1 MLKKHCCTEPTCS
14 SNQRNRYFQGK
25 RLTPAALETEQ
36 AYSLIRRRLINQMI
50 HGTGVVAGF
59 QVQPSK
65 ELEGEDLEI
74 GKGFAI
80 DALGRELIQ
89 TEETVLAF
97 DRLYYFGP
105 SGERLTERGS
115 IEAFLKSN
123 ESLLISA
130 HYAEVQMGPV
140 TINSACSCDR
150 SEWDYVCES
159 IRYSVRPWKKTTE
172 TTQCVLECNCEERQ
186 ALTDTMR
193 AERGACCINNHIT
206 NRIPNIESKLKAVEE
221 DCEIVNIDFDNGVP
235 LAKVKLEL
243 FGNTNCSRIK
253 ASNIESC
260 GIRRLIKHN
269 DLLFDLIR
277 GCDLT
282 GIESTSWQN
291 WAEEIPKSTFVE
303 SFIRGSEVPNTRL
316 HVRFTKNVQV
326 SSLRPH
332 ALAVTVLF
340 RDGEGGWWETDRAP
354 VTKLEPIEPADG
366 LAIGFTASVPQDWI
380 KDTFEGYS
388 RFDKHE
394 ARIEIE
400 VRGDVIIDCNGQAVD
415 ANGNGTPGGTLLSC
429 HILTSEMP
437 QQA

>member
-59 QVQPSK
+59 QVRP
-65 ELEGEDLEI
+65 GEELEI
-74 GKGFAI
+74 GKGLAI

-89 TEETVLAF
+89 TEDTELAF

-105 SGERLTERGS
+105 SGQRLMERDS
-115 IEAFLKSN
+115 IEAFLRES
-123 ESLLISA
+123 ESLLLSA
-130 HYAEVQMGPV
+130 HYAESQMGPV

-150 SEWDYVCES
+150 SEWDYLCES
-159 IRYSVRPWKKTTE
+159 IRYSVRPWVPTNDAI
-172 TTQCVLECNCEERQ
+172 QCQLDCKCDDGQ

-193 AERGACCINNHIT
+193 AVRGACCINNHVT
-206 NRIPNIESKLKAVEE
+206 NRAPTIESKLKPVEE
-221 DCEIVNIDFDNGVP
+221 DCEIVEIDFEHGVP
-235 LAKVKLEL
+235 LANVKIEL
-243 FGNTNCSRIK
+243 VGNTNCPRIK
-253 ASNIESC
+253 VSEIESC

-282 GIESTSWQN
+282 QIQSTSWEK
-291 WAEEIPKSTFVE
+291 WDPELSKAVFVD
-303 SFIRGSEVPNTRL
+303 SFLRGNQFPNTTFE
-316 HVRFTKNVQV
+316 VRFSKRVQV

-332 ALAVTVLF
+332 AFVISVLF
-340 RDGEGGWWETDRAP
+340 GEGEGGWWESVRVP
-354 VTKLEPIEPADG
+354 VTSLEPMEPTNG
-366 LAIGFTASVPQDWI
+366 TAIGFKANVPPTWI
-380 KDTFEGYS
+380 EDALHGYS
-388 RFDKHE
+388 RFDKHD

-400 VRGDVIIDCNGQAVD
+400 VRGDLIIDCNGQAVD
-415 ANGNGTPGGTLLSC
+415 ANGNGTPGGTLLSS
-429 HILTSEMP
+429 HTLRSEKP